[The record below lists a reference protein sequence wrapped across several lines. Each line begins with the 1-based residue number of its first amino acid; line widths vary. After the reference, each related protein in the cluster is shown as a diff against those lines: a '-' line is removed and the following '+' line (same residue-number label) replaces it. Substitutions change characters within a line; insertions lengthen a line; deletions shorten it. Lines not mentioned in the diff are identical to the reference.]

1 MVRAAIFGS
10 LDFAFAAIWWDAYL
24 IYGPKTRSSGGGDDP
39 PQPISSGHTVIGAR
53 EELERILR
61 SLLREG

>member
-1 MVRAAIFGS
+1 MVRAAISGS
-10 LDFAFAAIWWDAYL
+10 FDSAFAAIWWDAYL
-24 IYGPKTRSSGGGDDP
+24 IYGPKTTWGGDDP
-39 PQPISSGHTVIGAR
+39 PRPISPGYTVIGAR